1 MMTDSAI
8 HSFLNETISRNILV
22 VLENEV
28 MVFQDHWGPHQE
40 KAMGYAPSPPPKKK
54 KITDG
59 VHQKYALNCKVKKIE
74 LKNRVF
80 MYLNLYMLCI

>member
-1 MMTDSAI
+1 M
-8 HSFLNETISRNILV
+8 
-22 VLENEV
+22 
-28 MVFQDHWGPHQE
+28 PH
-40 KAMGYAPSPPPKKK
+40 PPPKKK